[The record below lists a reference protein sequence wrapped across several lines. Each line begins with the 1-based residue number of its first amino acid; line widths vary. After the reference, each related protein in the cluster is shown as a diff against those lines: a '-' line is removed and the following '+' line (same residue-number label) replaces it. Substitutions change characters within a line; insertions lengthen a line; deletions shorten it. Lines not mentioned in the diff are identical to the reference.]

1 MNAWLIYAPT
11 SNRSYESVA
20 AQKKRKL
27 MAFMGGP
34 QAAAQVGTHPIE
46 VVDEWQVYMQL
57 PQENFD
63 PDLNVMAWWRD
74 RQLLF
79 PTLSKM
85 ARQFLSCP
93 ATSAGKALRCD
104 CRMLEDTA

>member
-1 MNAWLIYAPT
+1 M
-11 SNRSYESVA
+11 
-20 AQKKRKL
+20 
-27 MAFMGGP
+27 
-34 QAAAQVGTHPIE
+34 
-46 VVDEWQVYMQL
+46 VDEWQVYMQL

-93 ATSAGKALRCD
+93 ATSAGVERIFSGVGHTRSDLRTSLKASSFKHA
-104 CRMLEDTA
+104 MKVKSVGKA